1 MTGHQAEGL
10 QAVDPSGEAESLML
24 YRREKLL
31 NVDNRVSVPQTDTGS
46 QGEKPEVR
54 E

>member
-1 MTGHQAEGL
+1 MN
-10 QAVDPSGEAESLML
+10 PSGEAESLML

>member
-1 MTGHQAEGL
+1 MTGNQAEGL
-10 QAVDPSGEAESLML
+10 QAVNPSGEAESLML

-31 NVDNRVSVPQTDTGS
+31 NVENRVSVPQTDTGS
-46 QGEKPEVR
+46 QGEKPQVR